1 MQIAGRQQVVVTQSV
16 DFFFFFFLKREKKF
30 FYGMRT
36 VAGDA
41 MVCMLVEYVRKVDRS

>member
-16 DFFFFFFLKREKKF
+16 DYFFFKKKEGKKF